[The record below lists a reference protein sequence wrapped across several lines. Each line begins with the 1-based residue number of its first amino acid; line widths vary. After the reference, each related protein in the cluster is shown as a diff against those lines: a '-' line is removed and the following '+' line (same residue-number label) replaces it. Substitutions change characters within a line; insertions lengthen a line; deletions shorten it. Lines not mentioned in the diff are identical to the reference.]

1 MNILIKNSVKTKTIL
16 EFNYDG
22 HHRVVEPHAHGISTA
37 GNEVLRCYQIKGGSV
52 SGTVPGWHLMKIS
65 KMVNLSITDSHFDSP
80 RPGYKKGDKGM
91 TTIYA
96 EI

>member
-1 MNILIKNSVKTKTIL
+1 MNNHIKNAVETRTIL
-16 EFNYDG
+16 EFTYDEEP
-22 HHRVVEPHAHGISTA
+22 RVVEPHAHGVSTA

-65 KMVNLSITDSHFDSP
+65 KMVNLNVTDSHFDSP
-80 RPGYKKGDKGM
+80 RTGYKRGDKGM
-91 TTIYA
+91 KTIYA